1 MRDTIELNK
10 DVVINH
16 KHQSASTRLIL
27 TYIFALASSV
37 VGFLIVVIF
46 SGLLQPDEWGVFSVA
61 KRSATI
67 IATIAIFG
75 VTDSISRYI
84 PLQRARESDNA
95 DYFGT
100 NATYIIIRSS
110 CAVTVVWL
118 LGVYVLSVTNLTDGS
133 LLIAL
138 VSATVFYLALMW
150 HEFLSGFLRAEGFI
164 GHFNVMR
171 VMGQSMQ
178 LLFGLLILFLFGAS
192 ANKVILGSALGI
204 GVVVAV
210 AAFILWRLG
219 ITVYRKRYVNREIRK
234 EISTYGI
241 PRMIMIMFEMLI
253 ISLSLLLL
261 GFVGKPYE
269 AGLFAISMHF
279 IAIMVLFFKPIAF
292 VMLPEFSKLHG
303 MQDTGGIENKL
314 QILIQGWL
322 YIITFTIVIILSFL
336 DVIFDLLFK
345 VEYAGATG
353 FIKILLIGMIPFSFY
368 LTTYSY
374 INAILKRPYGLYI
387 LLIGIVVNIVLFFIL
402 VTLLGGIGS
411 AVATAVSMVVV
422 GSLMVLLLLKNQ
434 PRVFRAIHVF
444 DFIICILPLA
454 GILIASYFVYDIILL
469 IGIAILF
476 LGLHLYLLKKRE
488 IAWFALIEKR
498 FFAWKMATKK

>member
-1 MRDTIELNK
+1 LTK
-10 DVVINH
+10 DVVINR

-27 TYIFALASSV
+27 TYIFAFASSV

-46 SGLLQPDEWGVFSVA
+46 SGFLQPDEWGVFSVA

-67 IATIAIFG
+67 IATIAILG
-75 VTDSISRYI
+75 VTDAISRYI
-84 PLQRARESDNA
+84 PLQRAKESDNA

-118 LGVYVLSVTNLTDGS
+118 WGVYVISVTNLADGS

-138 VSATVFYLALMW
+138 LSATVFYLALMW
-150 HEFLSGFLRAEGFI
+150 QEFLSGFLRAEGFI

-178 LLFGLLILFLFGAS
+178 LLFGVLILFLFGAS

-204 GVVVAV
+204 GVVVVA

-219 ITVYRKRYVNREIRK
+219 ITIYRKRYVNRGIRK
-234 EISTYGI
+234 EISSYGV
-241 PRMIMIMFEMLI
+241 PRMVMILFEMLI

-261 GFVGKPYE
+261 GFIGRPYE
-269 AGLFAISMHF
+269 AGLFAISIHF
-279 IAIMVLFFKPIAF
+279 IAIMKLFFQPIAF

-303 MQDTGGIENKL
+303 MQDTEGIENKL

-322 YIITFTIVIILSFL
+322 YIITFSIIMVLSFL
-336 DVIFDLLFK
+336 DVVFDLLFK
-345 VEYAGATG
+345 MEYAGATE

-368 LTTYSY
+368 LTTHSY
-374 INAILKRPYGLYI
+374 INAILKRPYVLYI
-387 LLIGIVVNIVLFFIL
+387 LLIAIVVNIVLFFIL
-402 VTLLGGIGS
+402 IPLIGGIGS
-411 AVATAVSMVVV
+411 AVATSVSMGVV
-422 GSLMVLLLLKNQ
+422 GGLMVLLLLKSQ
-434 PRVFRAIHVF
+434 PRVFRVVNLF
-444 DFIICILPLA
+444 DFIICMLPLA
-454 GILIASYFVYDIILL
+454 GILLASYVLHNLIVL

-488 IAWFALIEKR
+488 IAWFAIIEKR
-498 FFAWKMATKK
+498 FLHGQ